1 MYIVTEYL
9 FNLLCT
15 RIRNRMIETI
25 VCIFIVGQRRRGE
38 RENEEKK
45 REDETAICGHLYI
58 CLVDKEK
65 VS

>member
-1 MYIVTEYL
+1 
-9 FNLLCT
+9 
-15 RIRNRMIETI
+15 MIETI